1 MRTLK
6 IVVLGTFIFLTA
18 IGSAEAHRPRQHY
31 AVGNYATNNYATAGS
46 YPCGGANGPCG
57 GGGGERVVVAGVGFA
72 VVFGPPAGY
81 CGGANGPCF
90 VQEVVPP
97 QEVVIIQR
105 RQIELVPEWSM
116 SLDMRLLRKNQNVIY
131 MSGKPAAPENLP
143 EGGAAIVCNARSRAY
158 KNVDGT
164 TYVHKQQCWLYFH
177 PLGKEVD
184 DKEVPGD

>member
-1 MRTLK
+1 MKTVVK
-6 IVVLGTFIFLTA
+6 IIVLAAFVFLTA
-18 IGSAEAHRPRQHY
+18 IDSVEAHRPQRY
-31 AVGNYATNNYATAGS
+31 NNAAG

-57 GGGGERVVVAGVGFA
+57 GGGERVVVGVGVGFG

-81 CGGANGPCF
+81 YPCGGTNGPCI
-90 VQEVVPP
+90 VHEVAPP

-105 RQIELVPEWSM
+105 RQVQPAPEDSVQ
-116 SLDMRLLRKNQNVIY
+116 LDMRLLRRNQNVIH
-131 MSGKPAAPENLP
+131 MTGKPSAPENLP
-143 EGGAAIVCNARSRAY
+143 EGGAAIVCNAKSRAY
-158 KNVDGT
+158 KQVDGM